1 MSKGAGSVFVK
12 RTKVSDRFTVLSNNV
27 FADNRLSWAA
37 LGLLGYLLHHK
48 EDFEFKLYNLG
59 KLRKG
64 LSGRHATRS
73 AMAELE
79 KVGYVR
85 IERTRNEK
93 GHYGAT
99 FWYVTDEPA
108 FDLPKTENPETENPN
123 VAKPFSEQP

>member
-1 MSKGAGSVFVK
+1 MKEGTGSVYVK
-12 RTKVSDRFTVLSNNV
+12 RTKVSDRFTILSNSL
-27 FADNRLSWAA
+27 FEDNRLSWAA

-64 LSGRHATRS
+64 LSGRDATRT
-73 AMAELE
+73 ALAELE

-93 GHYGAT
+93 GHYGKT
-99 FWYVTDEPA
+99 YWYVSDAPA
-108 FDLPKTENPETENPN
+108 FDLPETENPN
-123 VAKPFSEQP
+123 VDNPFPEQS